1 MFWKRKRGQEKG
13 EQKKKR
19 AVKKIEGALWQCMVS
34 KQHVPLDVLHN
45 LRLVERDAEVGDK
58 PVGLTMFRIFHPAA
72 TKGRDITVDDYDS
85 LNGYPELVLYEGYYQ
100 VTDGH
105 AVNIRIEKQPER
117 LPGS

>member
-1 MFWKRKRGQEKG
+1 MFWRR
-13 EQKKKR
+13 KKKT
-19 AVKKIEGALWQCMVS
+19 VKEIKGDLFQYMVN

-58 PVGLTMFRIFHPAA
+58 PLGLTMFRIFHPAA
-72 TKGRDITVDDYDS
+72 TKEKDITVDDYDS
-85 LNGYPELVLYEGYYQ
+85 LDGYPELVLYEGYYQ

-117 LPGS
+117 LPDS